1 MAKNCVRCVLNYM
14 TVPQDGNR
22 CVPKGV
28 SHADINFDTE
38 IQEEVR
44 PLCLPLSVEHCSR
57 PFLPSPEPASRAEA
71 LTCDTHVGRARV
83 TIATWCPRVRPWWRT
98 NECICNPEGPKDGK
112 RTRLIRLQIFQR
124 NVRIKNLIQIKKYQ
138 NVRLS

>member
-44 PLCLPLSVEHCSR
+44 PLCLVEHCSR
-57 PFLPSPEPASRAEA
+57 PFLPSPEPADITGGSSHLR
-71 LTCDTHVGRARV
+71 H
-83 TIATWCPRVRPWWRT
+83 PRRPREGHDSNLVPSGPSVVE
-98 NECICNPEGPKDGK
+98 NE
-112 RTRLIRLQIFQR
+112 
-124 NVRIKNLIQIKKYQ
+124 
-138 NVRLS
+138 